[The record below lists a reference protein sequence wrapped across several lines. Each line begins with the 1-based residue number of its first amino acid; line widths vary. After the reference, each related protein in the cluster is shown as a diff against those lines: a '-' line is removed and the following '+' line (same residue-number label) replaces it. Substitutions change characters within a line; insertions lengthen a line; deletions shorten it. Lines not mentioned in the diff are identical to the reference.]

1 MIAVPVAAPETCHEL
16 EAEVDKIVSV
26 STPSPFQSVGL
37 WYEKFPQTTDEE
49 VSYLLAKA
57 VNNDEPISIGM

>member
-1 MIAVPVAAPETCHEL
+1 MPVAAPETCHEL